1 RFFGSVDYRPGRHPT
16 GRHRAVGRPAAVV
29 VAVPLAREA
38 ALEPALP
45 HQRAVERGQPVAVA
59 VARARIAVAVAR
71 ARIAVARIAVTRIA
85 VTRIAV
91 ARRRTLGLAVLGR
104 RDLVSLGSVG
114 ARQNQQQDQ
123 SRADTSHAA
132 IVTRRPSSIHPR
144 TRTGH
149 PRGPPSPRA

>member
-1 RFFGSVDYRPGRHPT
+1 RRLGHEADARVRAVAVDVGPLDPALVAVLALEHRFFGGVDYRPGRHPT

-71 ARIAVARIAVTRIA
+71 ARIAVARIA
-85 VTRIAV
+85 
-91 ARRRTLGLAVLGR
+91 
-104 RDLVSLGSVG
+104 
-114 ARQNQQQDQ
+114 
-123 SRADTSHAA
+123 
-132 IVTRRPSSIHPR
+132 
-144 TRTGH
+144 
-149 PRGPPSPRA
+149 